1 MQAFVIVRPTGVK
14 EVIRDVLAI
23 DLDIDDAEGRAV
35 ESCRAQGFGGGE
47 FFAKMI
53 GGGECQFALGGIAD
67 EILDVF
73 RSNMSDIAH
82 GTDPLCAPITGRE
95 KTNRPTRGLRPLR
108 PCALGIGNATTPE
121 SLLAGIEFFPL
132 IDHLI
137 GGGGFYL
144 ARIPEIDI
152 RECGIGRDLNVIGL
166 LADIA
171 LALRGSKFPR

>member
-14 EVIRDVLAI
+14 EVIRNVLAI
-23 DLDIDDAEGRAV
+23 DLDIGDAQGRAV

-53 GGGECQFALGGIAD
+53 GGSKRQFAFGRIAD
-67 EILDVF
+67 EILDIF
-73 RSNMSDIAH
+73 RSDMGDIAH
-82 GTDPLCAPITGRE
+82 GTDPLRAPITSRK

-108 PCALGIGNATTPE
+108 PCALGIGDATTPE
-121 SLLAGIEFFPL
+121 SLLAGIEFFSL

-144 ARIPEIDI
+144 AGVPEIDA

-166 LADIA
+166 LADIT
-171 LALRGSKFPR
+171 LTFCGSKLPR